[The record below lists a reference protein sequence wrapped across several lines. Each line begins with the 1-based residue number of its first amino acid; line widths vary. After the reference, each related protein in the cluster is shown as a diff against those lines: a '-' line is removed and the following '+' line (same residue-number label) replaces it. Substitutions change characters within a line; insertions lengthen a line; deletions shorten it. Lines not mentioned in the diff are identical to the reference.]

1 MLSNQ
6 CYEYDHNK
14 DPADWHLTP
23 IYMRERIVPKKE
35 KKTFL
40 FVTLWLS
47 ELNRNELVSQIS
59 YPVLF

>member
-40 FVTLWLS
+40 FVTL
-47 ELNRNELVSQIS
+47 
-59 YPVLF
+59 